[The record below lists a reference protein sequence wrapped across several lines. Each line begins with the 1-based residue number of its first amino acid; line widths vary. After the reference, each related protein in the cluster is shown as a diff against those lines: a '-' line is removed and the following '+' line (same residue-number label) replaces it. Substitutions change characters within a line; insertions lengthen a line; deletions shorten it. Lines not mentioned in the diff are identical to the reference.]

1 VNSRER
7 VLAALS
13 HREADRV
20 PIDLSGHRSSGI
32 SALLYPK
39 LRACLGLPLGPV
51 RVYDPIQQLA
61 VVDEDVLDL
70 LGVDTIELGRGF
82 ALRVEDWSDW
92 VLPDG
97 TPCQMP
103 AWSRPEREPGRWVL
117 RSKTGRVMAHLPDG
131 ALFFEQTYFPFAE
144 TFELEALPQAMEECA
159 WCAAASPPGP
169 LIAGTGGHLL
179 LREGA
184 LRLRSATDRAILGLF
199 GGNLLEMGQYLFGN
213 EKFLYLLAADPRLV
227 HAFLDRL
234 LERHLKDLE
243 DYLRAV
249 GDVIDVIVFGDDLGM
264 QTGPQISPRMYR
276 EFFKPRQAAL
286 WSKVKE
292 RTGLRIMLHCCG
304 GVRPLLPDLIEAGL
318 DAINP
323 VQISARGMDPGE
335 LKREFGRELVF
346 WGGGCETQ
354 HWLPDLPVEDVRRHV
369 LDLLRIWQPGG
380 GYVFQVVHNILP
392 LVSAENVVA
401 VFGTVRSFRP

>member
-1 VNSRER
+1 MNSRER
-7 VLAALS
+7 IHAALN
-13 HREADRV
+13 HREPDRV

-39 LRACLGLPLGPV
+39 LRSCLGLPPAPV

-61 VVDEDVLDL
+61 VIDEDVLNL

-82 ALRVEDWSDW
+82 ALREEDWTNW

-103 AWSRPEREPGRWVL
+103 VWCKPEREPGRWVL
-117 RSKTGRVMAHLPDG
+117 RSKTGRVIAHLPDG
-131 ALFFEQTYFPFAE
+131 ALFFEQTYFPFAQ
-144 TFELEALPQAMEECA
+144 TFNLEALPEAMEECA

-169 LIAGTGGHLL
+169 LVAGTAGQILF
-179 LREGA
+179 REGA
-184 LRLRSATDRAILGLF
+184 LRLRSATDRAMLGLF

-234 LERHLKDLE
+234 LAKHLKDLE
-243 DYLRAV
+243 DYLSAV

-276 EFFKPRQAAL
+276 EFFKPRQAAM
-286 WSKVKE
+286 WSKVKK
-292 RTGLRIMLHCCG
+292 RTGLRVMLHCCG
-304 GVRPLLPDLIEAGL
+304 GVRPLLPDLIEVGL

-323 VQISARGMDPGE
+323 VQISARGMDPAG
-335 LKREFGRELVF
+335 LKKDFGRDLVF

-354 HWLPDLPVEDVRRHV
+354 HWLPDLPVEEVRHHV
-369 LDLLRIWQPGG
+369 LDLLRMWHPGG
-380 GYVFQVVHNILP
+380 GYVFQFVHNILP
-392 LVSAENVVA
+392 LVSAEKVVA
-401 VFGTVRSFRP
+401 VFETVRSFRP